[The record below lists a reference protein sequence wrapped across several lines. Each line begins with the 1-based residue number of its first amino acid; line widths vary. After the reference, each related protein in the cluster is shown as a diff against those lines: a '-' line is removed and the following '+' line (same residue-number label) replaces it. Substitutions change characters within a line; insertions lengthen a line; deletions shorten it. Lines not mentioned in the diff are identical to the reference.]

1 MQDHI
6 LPTLETLHHV
16 INATQSHNRA
26 PNPHA
31 ARIQYKKRERKILK
45 PRIRLLISMRLIPP
59 RVPRRAAVVIGGDI
73 ADHGFD
79 LGLAFEE
86 FHAETL

>member
-1 MQDHI
+1 
-6 LPTLETLHHV
+6 
-16 INATQSHNRA
+16 
-26 PNPHA
+26 
-31 ARIQYKKRERKILK
+31 
-45 PRIRLLISMRLIPP
+45 MRLIPP